1 MPKAIVYPF
10 KGDYIP
16 TFLDNGAWNHC
27 PVLGPL
33 GVAFG
38 HLYNRVGILRQSSVI
53 FIATILDYRVLH
65 GHNFGLPLLYLPQ
78 TCF

>member
-16 TFLDNGAWNHC
+16 TFLENGAWNHF
-27 PVLGPL
+27 PLLGPL
-33 GVAFG
+33 GLSFG

-53 FIATILDYRVLH
+53 FIATIMDYRVLP
-65 GHNFGLPLLYLPQ
+65 GHNFGLCLPCLPQ
-78 TCF
+78 KCF